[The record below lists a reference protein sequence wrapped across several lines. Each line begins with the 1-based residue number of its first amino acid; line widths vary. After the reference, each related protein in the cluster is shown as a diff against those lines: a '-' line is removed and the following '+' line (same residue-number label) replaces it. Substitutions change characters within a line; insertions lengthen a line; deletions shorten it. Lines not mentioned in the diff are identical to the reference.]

1 MKTIRM
7 SVALASMMGAAALL
21 LAPVAMSEWDAFHS
35 GEGEFYTGERI
46 LPGSYRM
53 TPATGTEGQGFDAF
67 RVGDGVKVDDFSK
80 AYIGTSLGSEAS
92 DGWDVFRVGEGD
104 PLP

>member
-7 SVALASMMGAAALL
+7 SRVLASILGAGALL
-21 LAPVAMSEWDAFHS
+21 LGPVSMSASPGMGWDAFNS
-35 GEGEFYTGERI
+35 GDGERI
-46 LPGSYRM
+46 GSSQM
-53 TPATGTEGQGFDAF
+53 ITPSGYEGQGFDLF
-67 RVGDGVKVDDFSK
+67 HSGDGVTVENFMP
-80 AYIGTSLGSEAS
+80 AYRGTSLGSEAS

>member
-7 SVALASMMGAAALL
+7 SRVLASILGAGALVLSPLSMSASAGMG
-21 LAPVAMSEWDAFHS
+21 WDAFNS
-35 GEGEFYTGERI
+35 GDGDRI
-46 LPGSYRM
+46 SSSGM
-53 TPATGTEGQGFDAF
+53 ATPSGYEGQGFDLF
-67 RVGDGVKVDDFSK
+67 HSGDGVSVENFTP
-80 AYIGTSLGSEAS
+80 AYRGTSLGSEAS